1 MFLFN
6 VTLVEHFT
14 SLTSQVLPC
23 LTLVEVEAKLF
34 SRILPKVLLKIF
46 IMEKISYQFLPV
58 SLLHGQ
64 LLHKL
69 NVQVNKKLPAGRSL
83 WQPNYS
89 FRQQGNSFLLVIYVL
104 GNHVSIG

>member
-1 MFLFN
+1 MESFPETYTDPWASNNLTLIITFFALTVLCSNTNHFKLMSNFNILFN

-46 IMEKISYQFLPV
+46 IMEKISYQFLPLSLYMV
-58 SLLHGQ
+58 GLLH
-64 LLHKL
+64 
-69 NVQVNKKLPAGRSL
+69 
-83 WQPNYS
+83 Y
-89 FRQQGNSFLLVIYVL
+89 
-104 GNHVSIG
+104 